1 MIDKLR
7 DYRDMVAP
15 YVDGSVSYLDT
26 KVFHRYHAPQSRRGY
41 LSRPSVL
48 NGINLHKDITKDQ
61 NGLFKWTNMRYNL
74 VFEEFFSMKD
84 KQEGLT
90 KNISYE
96 KINIENIL

>member
-1 MIDKLR
+1 MSFNS
-7 DYRDMVAP
+7 
-15 YVDGSVSYLDT
+15 G
-26 KVFHRYHAPQSRRGY
+26 G
-41 LSRPSVL
+41 
-48 NGINLHKDITKDQ
+48 
-61 NGLFKWTNMRYNL
+61 L